1 MHEVNRLTAYRIFMA
16 SEKFDY
22 QYYAYLAS
30 RIRKGDSNAFAELY
44 DATYERLYRYVYYF
58 LKNPDFVPDALQ
70 EIYISVYKNIH
81 SLKMDK
87 LLIPWMKQIAYHV
100 CCDFA
105 KQIAGRHETA
115 TDLSDDTQ
123 ASFSGTLEAPDCF
136 QSVFDKD
143 TALQLNTALSKLP
156 VKIRQA
162 FLLRYE
168 QELKLEEIA
177 DFMDVSLS
185 SVKRY
190 INTAQ
195 KALQKSFTHLQTRL

>member
-1 MHEVNRLTAYRIFMA
+1 MA
-16 SEKFDY
+16 TEKFDY

-30 RIRKGDSNAFAELY
+30 RIRKGDNNAFAELY
-44 DATYERLYRYVYYF
+44 DATYESLYRYAYYF
-58 LKNPDFVPDALQ
+58 LKSPDLVPDALQ

-81 SLKMDK
+81 SLKLDK
-87 LLIPWMKQIAYHV
+87 LLIPWMKQIAYHI

-105 KQIAGRHETA
+105 RKMNGSREKA
-115 TDLSDDTQ
+115 TDFSDDSQ
-123 ASFSGTLEAPDCF
+123 LPSAGKLEAPDCF

-143 TALQLNTALSKLP
+143 TSSQLNAALNQLP
-156 VKIRQA
+156 LKNRQA
-162 FLLRYE
+162 FLLRFE

-190 INTAQ
+190 IETAK
-195 KALQKSFTHLQTRL
+195 KALQKSLAHLQTRL

>member
-1 MHEVNRLTAYRIFMA
+1 MKSIGLTCTGFIMA
-16 SEKFDY
+16 TEKFDY

-30 RIRKGDSNAFAELY
+30 RIRKEDSNAFAELY
-44 DATYERLYRYVYYF
+44 NATYESLYRYTYYF
-58 LKNPDFVPDALQ
+58 LKNPDLVPDALQ

-87 LLIPWMKQIAYHV
+87 LLIPWMKQIAYHI

-105 KQIAGRHETA
+105 RKMNGNREKA
-115 TDLSDDTQ
+115 TDFSDDSQLASATQ
-123 ASFSGTLEAPDCF
+123 LEAPDCF

-143 TALQLNTALSKLP
+143 TSLQLSAALNQLP

-162 FLLRYE
+162 FLLRFE

-177 DFMDVSLS
+177 DFMDISLS

-190 INTAQ
+190 IETAK
-195 KALQKSFTHLQTRL
+195 KALQKTLIHLQTRL